1 MLMKRKVLSFSKNF
15 LFIVRLTYQVNKK
28 LFLLNTFFYL
38 LMAVLPLVSLWVL
51 KILVDRIIEIRQIF
65 DVAIYGYV
73 ALFIVIQLLQSFVQ
87 QWSAYYLQK
96 QQYLMGEH
104 ISMQVLKKAA
114 EIDYAYFED
123 PEFYDSLHLTQQQSA
138 YLPAQIINSLQTLF
152 QQVIMVLALAA
163 FLVSVHW
170 SIPFLLVLFSLP
182 LAVSRMYFGQRQ
194 FKLEKNIVPD
204 QRKAYDLFNYV
215 TNHAHAKELR
225 IFSFGSYFIELYQ
238 QLQKKIFNQ
247 RNQLQY
253 VYMQKSML
261 ITFFEVLFVT
271 AFYLILISKSI
282 GGAITVGGLIIYFQ
296 AFQRLQTS
304 VNGIFKSGTSLF
316 QNQLYLQEI
325 VKYLSLPG
333 RYEKVTTFK
342 KELINDGFNI
352 DISNLY
358 FKYPNTGKDVLRDI
372 NMHFEKGKFIAVVGE
387 NGSGKSTLLK
397 LLCGLYNTDRG
408 GVYFGG
414 INANDLST
422 SFFSKHISVV
432 FQDFGKYYM
441 TVEDNIA
448 LGLNQADPQRLEKA
462 MDDATG
468 SDILISLQS
477 GMQTTLGR
485 THKLGEELSGG
496 QWQKIAIARAL
507 YKKHQ
512 ILILDEPTSAI
523 DPLAELKFFSH
534 IKKEIGDKIVILIT
548 HRLHNLKLA
557 DQIYVM
563 NEGEVGESGT
573 FESLMEHKG
582 YFYRYYQAQQL

>member
-1 MLMKRKVLSFSKNF
+1 M
-15 LFIVRLTYQVNKK
+15 
-28 LFLLNTFFYL
+28 
-38 LMAVLPLVSLWVL
+38 PLISLWVL
-51 KILVDRIIEIRQIF
+51 KLLVDRIIEIKQIF
-65 DVAIYGYV
+65 DVTIYGYV
-73 ALFIVIQLLQSFVQ
+73 ILFIVIQLLQSFVQ

-96 QQYLMGEH
+96 QQHLMGEH

-114 EIDYAYFED
+114 EIDYAFFED

-152 QQVIMVLALAA
+152 QQFIMVLAFAA

-170 SIPFLLVLFSLP
+170 SIPILLMVFSLP

-194 FKLEKNIVPD
+194 FRLEKNIVPD

-215 TNHAHAKELR
+215 TNHSYAKELR
-225 IFSFGSYFIELYQ
+225 VFSFGSYFIDLYQ
-238 QLQKKIFNQ
+238 HLQKKIFYQ

-253 VYMQKSML
+253 VYMQKSIL
-261 ITFFEVLFVT
+261 ITLFEVLFVT

-325 VKYLSLPG
+325 VKYLSMPG
-333 RYEKVTTFK
+333 RYGRITASK
-342 KELINDGFNI
+342 KELIIEGINI
-352 DISNLY
+352 DISNLH
-358 FKYPNTGKDVLRDI
+358 FKYPNTDKEVLKGI

-397 LLCGLYNTDRG
+397 LLCGLYNTYIG
-408 GVYFGG
+408 EIYFGG
-414 INANDLST
+414 INANALSP
-422 SFFSKHISVV
+422 SFFSEFISVV

-448 LGLNQADPQRLEKA
+448 LGLTHADPQRLEKA
-462 MDDATG
+462 MHDATG

-477 GMQTTLGR
+477 GLQTTLGR

-507 YKKHQ
+507 YKKHK

-523 DPLAELKFFSH
+523 DPLAELKFFNH
-534 IKKEIGDKIVILIT
+534 VKQEIQDKMVILIT

-557 DQIYVM
+557 DQIYVLY
-563 NEGEVGESGT
+563 EGEVRESGA
-573 FESLMEHKG
+573 FDSLMEQKG
-582 YFYRYYQAQQL
+582 YFYKYYQAQQI

>member
-1 MLMKRKVLSFSKNF
+1 MHFLSDE
-15 LFIVRLTYQVNKK
+15 L
-28 LFLLNTFFYL
+28 
-38 LMAVLPLVSLWVL
+38 
-51 KILVDRIIEIRQIF
+51 D
-65 DVAIYGYV
+65 
-73 ALFIVIQLLQSFVQ
+73 
-87 QWSAYYLQK
+87 
-96 QQYLMGEH
+96 
-104 ISMQVLKKAA
+104 
-114 EIDYAYFED
+114 
-123 PEFYDSLHLTQQQSA
+123 
-138 YLPAQIINSLQTLF
+138 
-152 QQVIMVLALAA
+152 
-163 FLVSVHW
+163 
-170 SIPFLLVLFSLP
+170 
-182 LAVSRMYFGQRQ
+182 
-194 FKLEKNIVPD
+194 
-204 QRKAYDLFNYV
+204 NYV
-215 TNHAHAKELR
+215 TNHSYAKELR

-238 QLQKKIFNQ
+238 KLQKKIFNQ

-333 RYEKVTTFK
+333 RYEKVATAK

-358 FKYPNTGKDVLRDI
+358 FKYPNTSKDVLKDI
-372 NMHFEKGKFIAVVGE
+372 NLHFEKGKFIAVVGE

-408 GVYFGG
+408 GIYFGG
-414 INANDLST
+414 INANTLST
-422 SFFSKHISVV
+422 SFFSTHISVV

-448 LGLNQADPQRLEKA
+448 LGLNRADPERLEKA
-462 MDDATG
+462 MHDATG
-468 SDILISLQS
+468 SDILVSLQS

-523 DPLAELKFFSH
+523 DPLAELKFFS
-534 IKKEIGDKIVILIT
+534 KVKQEIEDKIVILIT

-557 DQIYVM
+557 DHVYVM
-563 NEGEVGESGT
+563 YKGEVGESGT
-573 FESLMEHKG
+573 FESLMEQKG